1 MDILS
6 AIIGGAIGFVSSIG
20 IIIIERIL
28 DRKGKLNVFYKC
40 INSPAMIKGWGIHIT
55 DDNRISFLV
64 PVAFELQNTS
74 NTTRVIRDL
83 SLELYNE
90 NSFVAK
96 MIQSEYLKNAKIKDG
111 VELEKEVINYG
122 SEKGSYSFV
131 LPPRSIQKQKC
142 SYVLAISQSETK
154 NKKFDSI
161 RISYFDE
168 RNHKKSYLFK
178 SNLDG
183 WDSKSYQ
190 PDKDWQIVK

>member
-40 INSPAMIKGWGIHIT
+40 INSPAMNDGWGIHIT

-83 SLELYNE
+83 SLELYNG
-90 NSFVAK
+90 NSFVVK
-96 MIQSEYLKNAKIKDG
+96 MIQGEYIKSTIVKDG
-111 VELEKEVINYG
+111 IEIEKEVICYG
-122 SEKGSYSFV
+122 AEKGSYSFV

-142 SYVLAISQSETK
+142 SYVFAINPNEIETH
-154 NKKFDSI
+154 KFNNI
-161 RISYFDE
+161 RICFFDE
-168 RNHKKSYLFK
+168 RNHKKSYGFK
-178 SNLDG
+178 PNLDG
-183 WDSKSYQ
+183 WNSKPYQ
-190 PDKDWQIVK
+190 ADKDWQRVK